1 MPTSPATPARLFV
14 TLPVDACRH
23 LVVEIRPGG
32 DGESDMVIS
41 HFENARQLAS
51 WGDRSKCPPPRR
63 RGSLRSPRGSGGR
76 SLRTLHHDASRFFP
90 DNWR

>member
-1 MPTSPATPARLFV
+1 MPTSPAKSARLFV

-41 HFENARQLAS
+41 HFENARQL
-51 WGDRSKCPPPRR
+51 
-63 RGSLRSPRGSGGR
+63 GR
-76 SLRTLHHDASRFFP
+76 SVEVPPAKTSRIAAFTETVRRAIAAHAAP
-90 DNWR
+90 